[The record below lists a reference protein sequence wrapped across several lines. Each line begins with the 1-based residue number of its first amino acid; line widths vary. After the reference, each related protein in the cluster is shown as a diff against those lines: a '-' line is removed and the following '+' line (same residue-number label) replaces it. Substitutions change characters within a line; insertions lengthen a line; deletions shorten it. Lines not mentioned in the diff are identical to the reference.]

1 MSNRKTKRPMSEPE
15 KEFLEGALKNSK
27 TSARRWRIA
36 SVNTVLHYS
45 LSMLAFVVVWKVI
58 AWVARATLS
67 VEIGWHSPAA
77 VWIAALGAV
86 ACVPPAIIS
95 SARWLKSQ
103 SDIRP
108 GLRADLEKG
117 LVTEEAYEFTS
128 TKRFQEPEHG
138 GLIYFLR
145 TTDDKVLVLY
155 DDESQELG
163 AQGENPLNSKFQ
175 PSTELLLVRAPQT
188 GIVISRH
195 FSGSALDPGKPLEI
209 SVEPQAWPE
218 PETYCKY
225 RWDELEKRLSKK
237 AT

>member
-15 KEFLEGALKNSK
+15 QEFLRDILKNAK
-27 TSARRWRIA
+27 TSARRWKIA
-36 SVNTVLHYS
+36 TINAVLYYS
-45 LSMLAFVVVWKVI
+45 LSVLAFVVVWKVI
-58 AWVARATLS
+58 AWMARSTLS

-77 VWIAALGAV
+77 VWIVGLCAV
-86 ACVPPAIIS
+86 ACVPPVIIS

-108 GLRADLEKG
+108 SLRADLEKG
-117 LVTEEAYEFTS
+117 LVTEEAYEFTAI
-128 TKRFQEPEHG
+128 KRFQEPEHG

-145 TTDDKVLVLY
+145 TIDDKVLVLY

-163 AQGENPLNSKFQ
+163 AQGENPLSSKFK

-209 SVEPQAWPE
+209 SVEPQVWPE

-225 RWDELEKRLSKK
+225 RWDELEKRLSEK
-237 AT
+237 AP